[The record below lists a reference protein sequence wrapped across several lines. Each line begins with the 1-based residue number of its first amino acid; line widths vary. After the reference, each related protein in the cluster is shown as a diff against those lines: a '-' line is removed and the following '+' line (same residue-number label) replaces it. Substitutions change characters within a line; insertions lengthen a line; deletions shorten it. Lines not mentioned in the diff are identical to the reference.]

1 MKFNEDK
8 ANQLLRASLT
18 QSQGASRNTNR
29 ILYGKNIANE
39 LEYEREK
46 GGKRGVRNWLKKGD
60 NRLTAT
66 IIVDIAINYFDFD
79 PVNAET
85 SLQNLDFNKFVAML
99 NHLGYDS
106 YKFQVNKIVELLIDL
121 KNLDLD
127 YCTRC
132 ERPFIPHLAL
142 ECCPR
147 CMISSF
153 NSAVSRYS
161 ESELEYK
168 SSRKDNSN

>member
-46 GGKRGVRNWLKKGD
+46 GGKRGVLNWLKKGD

-66 IIVDIAINYFDFD
+66 IIFDIAINYFDFD
-79 PVNAET
+79 PLNAEA

-106 YKFQVNKIVELLIDL
+106 YKSQVNKIVELLIDL

-132 ERPFIPHLAL
+132 EHPFIPHLAL

-168 SSRKDNSN
+168 SARNDNSN

>member
-1 MKFNEDK
+1 MKFNEVK

-39 LEYEREK
+39 LEYDREK

-79 PVNAET
+79 PVNAEA
-85 SLQNLDFNKFVAML
+85 SLQNLDFNRFIAML
-99 NHLGYDS
+99 NHLGYDFS
-106 YKFQVNKIVELLIDL
+106 KFQVNKIVELLIDL

-153 NSAVSRYS
+153 NSAVLRYS
-161 ESELEYK
+161 EGDLEY
-168 SSRKDNSN
+168 NSGTHNNTN